1 MNTEATVP
9 GERTFAH
16 VSGGRSLRVR
26 AHRLVAI
33 GLVVVIGAAVLTW
46 YYLHL
51 AAESRA
57 GTAAA
62 SSVAKSAAASEMKLP
77 PFGTARPTKATAPT
91 HATPAMTAEAA
102 ADSNGETRTVI
113 DTPAAQGRAAPHG
126 VTGHERVARLPAFAA
141 AEASSSTNA
150 MLARLAAPVLVRS
163 QATPALGDLEALAR
177 RAVSMDGTSR
187 EAGSDVR
194 PGSGA
199 GLGAA
204 LEPTLTKPVQA
215 AIVPTRRWL
224 LPKGAFLDCTLETA
238 IDSTLPGMATCILAA
253 DIFGADGRVVLL
265 ERGTKL
271 VGETRSDVRAGQ
283 ARVAVLWNEARTP
296 TGVVVALVSPGT
308 DALGR
313 SGVAGAL
320 DTHFGERFGAAV
332 LVSLID
338 GAVSGIA
345 ARQPGTGTVVY
356 NMQGSRDVATEV
368 LRSTINIPPTIRV
381 PQGERV
387 AVLVARDVDFGS
399 VYRLT
404 TRAEP

>member
-1 MNTEATVP
+1 
-9 GERTFAH
+9 
-16 VSGGRSLRVR
+16 
-26 AHRLVAI
+26 
-33 GLVVVIGAAVLTW
+33 
-46 YYLHL
+46 
-51 AAESRA
+51 
-57 GTAAA
+57 
-62 SSVAKSAAASEMKLP
+62 
-77 PFGTARPTKATAPT
+77 
-91 HATPAMTAEAA
+91 
-102 ADSNGETRTVI
+102 
-113 DTPAAQGRAAPHG
+113 
-126 VTGHERVARLPAFAA
+126 
-141 AEASSSTNA
+141 
-150 MLARLAAPVLVRS
+150 
-163 QATPALGDLEALAR
+163 
-177 RAVSMDGTSR
+177 
-187 EAGSDVR
+187 
-194 PGSGA
+194 
-199 GLGAA
+199 
-204 LEPTLTKPVQA
+204 
-215 AIVPTRRWL
+215 

-238 IDSTLPGMATCILAA
+238 IDSTLPGMATCILAT

-313 SGVAGAL
+313 TGVAGAL

-356 NMQGSRDVATEV
+356 NLQGSRDVATEV

-381 PQGERV
+381 PPGERV

>member
-1 MNTEATVP
+1 VNTEATVA
-9 GERTFAH
+9 GERTIAH
-16 VSGGRSLRVR
+16 VGGGRSLAVR
-26 AHRLVAI
+26 ARRVVAI
-33 GLVVVIGAAVLTW
+33 GLLAIIGVAVLTW

-62 SSVAKSAAASEMKLP
+62 RSVARSAAASEMKLP
-77 PFGTARPTKATAPT
+77 PFGTAPATKATAST
-91 HATPAMTAEAA
+91 HAATAMVATAA
-102 ADSNGETRTVI
+102 ADSDGETGTVT
-113 DTPAAQGRAAPHG
+113 DTPAAQGRAAPRAA
-126 VTGHERVARLPAFAA
+126 TGRENVAALQAVSA
-141 AEASSSTNA
+141 AEGSPSASA
-150 MLARLAAPVLVRS
+150 MLARASAPVLVRS
-163 QATPALGDLEALAR
+163 QATPGLGELEALAR
-177 RAVSMDGTSR
+177 RAVSADGTTR
-187 EAGSDVR
+187 EAESDAR
-194 PGSGA
+194 PGSA
-199 GLGAA
+199 TGLAAA
-204 LEPTLTKPVQA
+204 LEPTVTRPVQA

-296 TGVVVALVSPGT
+296 TGVVVGLASPGT

-313 SGVAGAL
+313 TGVAGAL

-381 PQGERV
+381 PPGARV